1 MRGAFHRRTAV
12 GGVIFIRTAAI
23 HFPHVK
29 LLSRYVTLATGGVPL
44 RIALKGAADAAGKA
58 AMLVITVVAAR
69 RLNPDPFAIL
79 AFAMATGWLL
89 GVATDAG
96 LSMYLAR
103 ETARSGAATAPT
115 VRGAMSEQRRSRR
128 FVLEIVGL
136 RAGLAFLAATV
147 AVAATPSLVPR
158 QWRLQFVLVVMAQL
172 CGAMVETIAHYF
184 RGLQR
189 SEIESAIHA
198 AYRLATLVLALIV
211 LWWCRRLDYLAIAML
226 VPGVIAI
233 GVSLMVAMRLS
244 IRLKPDTVGVT
255 EWCLPSGGLTPARFF
270 RDVFPLGAAM
280 LISALYFRIDVYFI
294 QQWHGFQP
302 VGGYNA
308 AFRLVEALRLLPAAV
323 MAVTFPLLVQ
333 ARDTELLRNV
343 SGKLAAAGALLSVV
357 CAAGAPAIVPL
368 IYGARFDYAVPAFA
382 VLSLAL
388 PLFFLNYALTH
399 QVIGW
404 DGHRAYLVIVTLA
417 LLGNV
422 AANVMLVPE
431 RGIVGAAIATVL
443 TEIIVTAG
451 CVFALQRLSR
461 RFLTKVPHEGST
473 GVPHEGSPRVPDE
486 GSTAVPHDGSPRVL
500 HEGSPL

>member
-1 MRGAFHRRTAV
+1 M
-12 GGVIFIRTAAI
+12 
-23 HFPHVK
+23 
-29 LLSRYVTLATGGVPL
+29 
-44 RIALKGAADAAGKA
+44 AGKG

-96 LSMYLAR
+96 LSIYLAR
-103 ETARSGAATAPT
+103 ETARSG
-115 VRGAMSEQRRSRR
+115 VSEPRQGRQ
-128 FVLEIVGL
+128 FVLEIVRV
-136 RAGLAFLAATV
+136 RAGLAF
-147 AVAATPSLVPR
+147 VAATIAVLATPDLVPR
-158 QWRLQFVLVVMAQL
+158 HWRIQFLLVVAAQL
-172 CGAMVETIAHYF
+172 CGAVLETIAHYF

-198 AYRLATLVLALIV
+198 SYRLTMLALALVV
-211 LWWCRRLDYLAIAML
+211 LWWWRRLDYLAIAML

-233 GVSLMVAMRLS
+233 VVSLLCAMRLS
-244 IRLKPDTVGVT
+244 IPVTPDTTGMT
-255 EWCLPSGGLTPARFF
+255 EWSPPSSGLTPSIFF
-270 RDVFPLGAAM
+270 RDVFPLGAAL

-294 QQWHGFQP
+294 QHWHGFQP

-333 ARDTELLRNV
+333 ARDTDLVR
-343 SGKLAAAGALLSVV
+343 SIGGKLAIAGAALAAV
-357 CAAGAPAIVPL
+357 CAAGAPL
-368 IYGARFDYAVPAFA
+368 IIPALYGARYEYAVPAFA

-404 DGHRAYLVIVTLA
+404 DGHRAYLGIVAVALA
-417 LLGNV
+417 GNV
-422 AANVMLVPE
+422 AANLMLVPD

-451 CVFALQRLSR
+451 CVFALRQEDSAR
-461 RFLTKVPHEGST
+461 RFMTRVQ
-473 GVPHEGSPRVPDE
+473 HEGSP
-486 GSTAVPHDGSPRVL
+486 T
-500 HEGSPL
+500 

>member
-1 MRGAFHRRTAV
+1 V
-12 GGVIFIRTAAI
+12 VL
-23 HFPHVK
+23 K
-29 LLSRYVTLATGGVPL
+29 LL
-44 RIALKGAADAAGKA
+44 ADVGGKA
-58 AMLVITVVAAR
+58 AMLAITVVAAR

-79 AFAMATGWLL
+79 AFAAATGWLL

-103 ETARSGAATAPT
+103 ETARKPH
-115 VRGAMSEQRRSRR
+115 RGRP
-128 FVLEIVGL
+128 FVLEIIGV
-136 RAGLAFLAATV
+136 RAGLAFVAATIV
-147 AVAATPSLVPR
+147 LFVTPSLVPR
-158 QWRLQFVLVVMAQL
+158 QWRVQFVLVVAAQL
-172 CGAMVETIAHYF
+172 CGAMLETIAHYF

-198 AYRLATLVLALIV
+198 AYRLTMLALALVV
-211 LWWCRRLDYLAIAML
+211 LWWWRRLDYLAIAML

-233 GVSLMVAMRLS
+233 VVSLTVAMRLAS
-244 IRLKPDTVGVT
+244 QLEPDTSTVT
-255 EWCLPSGGLTPARFF
+255 AEEQPWGPHSGGLTARKFF
-270 RDVFPLGAAM
+270 QDIFPLGAAV
-280 LISALYFRIDVYFI
+280 LISALYFRIDIYFI

-333 ARDTELLRNV
+333 ARDTGLVR
-343 SGKLAAAGALLSVV
+343 SIGGKLGIAGVALAAV
-357 CAAGAPAIVPL
+357 CAAGAPVIVPAV
-368 IYGARFDYAVPAFA
+368 YGARYEYAVPAFA

-404 DGHRAYLVIVTLA
+404 DGHRAYLGIVALA
-417 LLGNV
+417 LIGNV
-422 AANVMLVPE
+422 TANIILVPG

-451 CVFALQRLSR
+451 CVYVLARHNFVIGRFAETQ
-461 RFLTKVPHEGST
+461 HEGST
-473 GVPHEGSPRVPDE
+473 
-486 GSTAVPHDGSPRVL
+486 T
-500 HEGSPL
+500 

>member
-1 MRGAFHRRTAV
+1 M
-12 GGVIFIRTAAI
+12 
-23 HFPHVK
+23 K
-29 LLSRYVTLATGGVPL
+29 LLSRYVTPGAGGVPL
-44 RIALKGAADAAGKA
+44 RIVLKGLADAAGKA
-58 AMLVITVVAAR
+58 AMLAITVVAAR

-103 ETARSGAATAPT
+103 ETARGG
-115 VRGAMSEQRRSRR
+115 VREPRRGRQ
-128 FVLEIVGL
+128 FVLEIVSL
-136 RAGLAFLAATV
+136 RAGLAFLAATI
-147 AVAATPSLVPR
+147 AVLATPYLVPR
-158 QWRLQFVLVVMAQL
+158 HWRMQFVLVVAAQL
-172 CGAMVETIAHYF
+172 CGAVLETIAHYF
-184 RGLQR
+184 RGIQR

-198 AYRLATLVLALIV
+198 AYRLTMLALALGV
-211 LWWCRRLDYLAIAML
+211 LWWWRRLDYLAIAML

-233 GVSLMVAMRLS
+233 VVSLLVAIRLS
-244 IRLKPDTVGVT
+244 IRLEPDTTGMT
-255 EWCLPSGGLTPARFF
+255 EWYPPSGGLTPSIFF
-270 RDVFPLGAAM
+270 REICPLGAAV

-333 ARDTELLRNV
+333 TRDTSLVR
-343 SGKLAAAGALLSVV
+343 SIGGKLAIAGAALAAV
-357 CAAGAPAIVPL
+357 CAAGAPL
-368 IYGARFDYAVPAFA
+368 IIPALYGARYEYAVPAFA

-404 DGHRAYLVIVTLA
+404 DGHRAYLGIVGIALA
-417 LLGNV
+417 GNV
-422 AANVMLVPE
+422 AANLMLVPD

-443 TEIIVTAG
+443 TEIIVTVG
-451 CVFALQRLSR
+451 CVYVLARHNFVIGRFADTQ
-461 RFLTKVPHEGST
+461 
-473 GVPHEGSPRVPDE
+473 HEGSP
-486 GSTAVPHDGSPRVL
+486 T
-500 HEGSPL
+500 